1 MKKRT
6 IRCGAVG
13 NRLYSGKGARVLFV
27 SGLSAL
33 MLSGI
38 VSPPAMAGSVV
49 SESVIATQAKKITGT
64 VLDEDNQPMIGVTV
78 RVQGSNIGTTTDLD
92 GKFTLNVSE
101 GSVVLLSYIGYKDY
115 KLNVGSQNSYTVKMV
130 GENEAL
136 DEVVVIGYQTVR
148 RKDLTGSVASVK
160 GQDIAAMPVANVAQ
174 ALQGKLPGVN
184 VTSQDGRPDA
194 SVSIRVRGG
203 GSISQSNDPL
213 ILVDGITVKSLD
225 DIPAD

>member
-1 MKKRT
+1 M
-6 IRCGAVG
+6 
-13 NRLYSGKGARVLFV
+13 
-27 SGLSAL
+27 
-33 MLSGI
+33 
-38 VSPPAMAGSVV
+38 
-49 SESVIATQAKKITGT
+49 
-64 VLDEDNQPMIGVTV
+64 LDEDNQPMIGVTV

>member
-1 MKKRT
+1 
-6 IRCGAVG
+6 
-13 NRLYSGKGARVLFV
+13 
-27 SGLSAL
+27 

>member
-1 MKKRT
+1 
-6 IRCGAVG
+6 
-13 NRLYSGKGARVLFV
+13 
-27 SGLSAL
+27 

-49 SESVIATQAKKITGT
+49 SESVIVTQAKKITGT

>member
-6 IRCGAVG
+6 IRCSAVG